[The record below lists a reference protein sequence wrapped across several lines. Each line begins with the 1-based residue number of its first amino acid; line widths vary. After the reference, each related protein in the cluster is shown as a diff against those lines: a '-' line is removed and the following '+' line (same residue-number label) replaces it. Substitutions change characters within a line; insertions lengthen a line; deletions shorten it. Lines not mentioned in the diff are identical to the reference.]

1 MKKSLQNILIFS
13 FVILCF
19 YIISKIQL
27 LIIYF
32 FIALVL
38 SITINPVS
46 NLLCTL
52 KIGKFKIN
60 ETFSTIICLC
70 IISTICS
77 FFGLIFSP
85 IIIEEI
91 NIIKSI
97 KIEEMQKFASVVTN
111 QINQNLS
118 TLNIEFETKFT
129 DLFSFLNFGS
139 ISNIFQSMLGLLGNI
154 FMAFFSIIFISFFL
168 IKDKH
173 ILKNNAIKLMSY
185 FTNESLEKVNTIIY
199 FIRRYFIGLCIQ
211 TTILFI
217 LFSFGMHILKL
228 PNPWTLALFAAV
240 INIIPYFGPLIGF
253 IFTTTIIGT
262 FYLDQNMIELIIP
275 LITKSFVLFFVVQSF
290 DNFIIQPTIYSK
302 AFDAHPLEIFFV
314 AMTAGF
320 IGGIMWMILAMPI
333 YTILKIIFTKLTIQ
347 IK

>member
-1 MKKSLQNILIFS
+1 MKKSLQNILLLA

-19 YIISKIQL
+19 YIIFKIQI

-32 FIALVL
+32 FISLVL
-38 SITINPVS
+38 SIMINPVS

-52 KIGKFKIN
+52 EIGKWKVN
-60 ETFSTIICLC
+60 DTLSTIICLI
-70 IISTICS
+70 IISAIS
-77 FFGLIFSP
+77 SLFGFIFSP

-97 KIEEMQKFASVVTN
+97 QIDEIQNFITIATQ

-118 TLNIEFETKFT
+118 LLDIEIDTKMTDIFT
-129 DLFSFLNFGS
+129 FLNFGS

-154 FMAFFSIIFISFFL
+154 FMALFSIIFISFFL
-168 IKDKH
+168 IRDKKL
-173 ILKNNAIKLMSY
+173 LKEKSTKIISY
-185 FTNESLEKVNTIIY
+185 FTDESHKKINIIIY
-199 FIRRYFIGLCIQ
+199 FIRRYFIGLCVQ
-211 TTILFI
+211 TSILFV
-217 LFSFGMHILKL
+217 LFSFGMLILKL
-228 PNPWTLALFAAV
+228 PNPWTLAVFAAV

-253 IFTTTIIGT
+253 MFTTTIIGT
-262 FYLDQNMIELIIP
+262 FYLNQNMIDLIIP
-275 LITKSFVLFFVVQSF
+275 LISKSFILFFLVQSF
-290 DNFIIQPTIYSK
+290 DNFMIQPTIYSK

-333 YTILKIIFTKLTIQ
+333 YTILKIIFTELSPPIN
-347 IK
+347 